1 MVDTQA
7 VIKALISANE
17 SQKPEI
23 EQAPPP
29 TVTISR
35 DFGSGGDEIA
45 EMVAEKLGVRIYNK
59 EILDDIAR
67 QKNAHNALMS
77 KLHET
82 VNTASDAWLYAMVFG
97 KNVTRDDYQKALV
110 TAIRAIYRSGGVIM
124 GRGAHVILEGR
135 KILRVRITGSVDA
148 CAKRVAQREGVD
160 LSEAKKKVRE
170 RRSVRGKYLWSIF
183 SSRINDPTKFD
194 LTINTD
200 QFTNYAQA
208 ADLIVRALEVIGII
222 PETEEEEEPAK
233 KDKAAK

>member
-1 MVDTQA
+1 MVSTQA
-7 VIKALISANE
+7 VIKALIAANE
-17 SQKPEI
+17 SKKPEI
-23 EQAPPP
+23 EATPPP
-29 TVTISR
+29 TVTVSR
-35 DFGSGGDEIA
+35 DFGSGGNEIA
-45 EMVAEKLGVRIYNK
+45 AMVAERLGVRIYNK
-59 EILDDIAR
+59 EILDDIAK
-67 QKNAHNALMS
+67 QKNANKELME

-97 KNVTRDDYQKALV
+97 KNVTRDDYQNALV

-148 CAKRVAQREGVD
+148 CAKRVAQREGID
-160 LSEAKKKVRE
+160 LGEAKKKVRE

-200 QFTNYAQA
+200 MFTNYAQV
-208 ADLIVRALEVIGII
+208 ADLIVRTLEVTGMI
-222 PETEEEEEPAK
+222 PEK
-233 KDKAAK
+233 KSGKAAE

>member
-1 MVDTQA
+1 MVSTQA
-7 VIKALISANE
+7 VIKALIAANE
-17 SQKPEI
+17 SKKPEI
-23 EQAPPP
+23 EATPPP
-29 TVTISR
+29 TVTVSR
-35 DFGSGGDEIA
+35 DFGSGGNEIA
-45 EMVAEKLGVRIYNK
+45 AMVAERLGVRIYNK
-59 EILDDIAR
+59 EILDDIAK
-67 QKNAHNALMS
+67 QKNANKELME

-148 CAKRVAQREGVD
+148 CAKRVAQREGIA
-160 LSEAKKKVRE
+160 LGEAKKKVRE

-200 QFTNYAQA
+200 MFTNYAQV
-208 ADLIVRALEVIGII
+208 ADLIVRTLEVTGMI
-222 PETEEEEEPAK
+222 PEK
-233 KDKAAK
+233 KSGKAAE

>member
-1 MVDTQA
+1 MVSTQA
-7 VIKALISANE
+7 VIKALIAANE
-17 SQKPEI
+17 SKKPEI
-23 EQAPPP
+23 EATPPP

-35 DFGSGGDEIA
+35 DFGSGGNEIA
-45 EMVAEKLGVRIYNK
+45 AMVAERLGVRIYNK
-59 EILDDIAR
+59 EILDDIAK
-67 QKNAHNALMS
+67 QKNANKELME

-135 KILRVRITGSVDA
+135 KILRVRITGTVDA
-148 CAKRVAQREGVD
+148 CAKRVAQREGID
-160 LSEAKKKVRE
+160 LGEAKKKVRE
-170 RRSVRGKYLWSIF
+170 RRSVRGKYLWNIF

-200 QFTNYAQA
+200 MFTNYAQV
-208 ADLIVRALEVIGII
+208 ADLIVRTLEVTGMI
-222 PETEEEEEPAK
+222 PENETG
-233 KDKAAK
+233 KAAE